1 MCVYT
6 HTSTVHVF
14 IIHQLMSLFLT
25 VDLDFFISWLLDFLT
40 SCFPDDHSFV
50 WSPSVATALSFFCFL
65 LGSFLH
71 CGRMVRQHVFL
82 HGFFSVTHIITFGA
96 RIFEGTFMP
105 RTHVARH
112 VTFLSTPVVAMG
124 ATIRFYVR
132 VPGTNMAVKIGF
144 LRTTVIAI
152 LAGMWFIAIVGT
164 HVPCHVRRMICLVL
178 ADLAD

>member
-1 MCVYT
+1 
-6 HTSTVHVF
+6 
-14 IIHQLMSLFLT
+14 
-25 VDLDFFISWLLDFLT
+25 
-40 SCFPDDHSFV
+40 
-50 WSPSVATALSFFCFL
+50 
-65 LGSFLH
+65 
-71 CGRMVRQHVFL
+71 MVRQHVFL

-96 RIFEGTFMP
+96 RIFEETFMP

-152 LAGMWFIAIVGT
+152 LASMWFIAIVGT

-178 ADLAD
+178 ADLADEKGTLFLFQQCHGGLGMGINHTFVSVGGVNDG